1 VQKVAAGDALDVPPP
16 YVVKTVPAP
25 AGLMDRSTTE
35 TVSSGTRAILP
46 GSLQKV
52 WYSFQLGMSDL
63 DRDGGD

>member
-1 VQKVAAGDALDVPPP
+1 MPNSAKRRCPMVL
-16 YVVKTVPAP
+16 
-25 AGLMDRSTTE
+25 STTE